1 MGSLSDSDDEAYFDS
16 VSFQKYIASDC
27 DRLSFLR
34 EYLSSR
40 GVPTSVIPL
49 DGKKHL
55 YVNFPSNAYNPLFK
69 IKTIISHYDRVSGSP
84 GANDNSAANFAL
96 ADFAAELFASPRVHN
111 VRIFFTDGE
120 ELGEAGVSSQGAF
133 ALAELFRKLGITND
147 DVYVFDACGRGS
159 VAVLARAGLDSK
171 VNSAFK
177 KKFADL
183 YERTQ
188 NLLRATFPN
197 SWMTLPVP
205 YSDNAGFLACGIP
218 AVAITFLP
226 KDEAALY
233 YKNLMADK
241 NLEKAVMNCK
251 IDSSVQAV
259 CDLSIQ
265 RFKYQEK
272 MPVTWRLFHTE
283 YDNFLS
289 LTPENFAL
297 MKKILR
303 AISDARAM
311 G

>member
-1 MGSLSDSDDEAYFDS
+1 MSISSDFKSTFDS
-16 VSFQKYIASDC
+16 VSFQKYIAADC
-27 DRLSFLR
+27 DRLSFLQG
-34 EYLSSR
+34 YLSDL
-40 GVPTSVIPL
+40 GVDSSVLPL

-55 YVNFPSNAYNPLFK
+55 YVNFPSSSYNPMFK

-84 GANDNSAANFAL
+84 GANDNSFANFVL
-96 ADFAAELFASPRVHN
+96 ADFAAELYKSKQVHN
-111 VRIFFTDGE
+111 IRIFFTDGE

-147 DVYVFDACGRGS
+147 DVYVFDACGRGD

-171 VNSAFK
+171 VSLQFK
-177 KKFADL
+177 KKFMDL

-188 NLLRATFPN
+188 NLLKAAATN

-226 KDEAALY
+226 KEEVSFY
-233 YKNLMADK
+233 YKNLMTDK
-241 NLEKAVMNCK
+241 NLEKAVMNCR
-251 IDSSVQAV
+251 IDGESDSKA
-259 CDLSIQ
+259 DLSIQ

-272 MPVTWRLFHTE
+272 MPLTWRLFHTE

-289 LTPENFAL
+289 LTQESYSL
-297 MKKILR
+297 MKKILS
-303 AISDARAM
+303 AIASVRTLA
-311 G
+311 

>member
-1 MGSLSDSDDEAYFDS
+1 MKSQSDSIDVKFDS
-16 VSFQKYIASDC
+16 FSFQKYIAQDC
-27 DRLSFLR
+27 DRLSFLQG
-34 EYLSSR
+34 YLSDW
-40 GVPTSVIPL
+40 GVDSSVLPL

-55 YVNFPSNAYNPLFK
+55 YVNFPSSSYNPMFK

-84 GANDNSAANFAL
+84 GANDNSFANFAL
-96 ADFAAELFASPRVHN
+96 ADFAAELYKSKQAHN
-111 VRIFFTDGE
+111 IRIFFTDGE

-147 DVYVFDACGRGS
+147 DVYVFDACGRGN

-171 VNSAFK
+171 VNPQFK
-177 KKFADL
+177 KKFLSL

-188 NLLRATFPN
+188 NLLTAAATN

-226 KDEAALY
+226 KEEVSFY

-251 IDSSVQAV
+251 IDGESDSKT
-259 CDLSIQ
+259 DLSIQ

-272 MPVTWRLFHTE
+272 MPLTWRLFHTE

-289 LTPENFAL
+289 LTLESYGL
-297 MKKILR
+297 MRKILA
-303 AISDARAM
+303 AIANAKTIA
-311 G
+311 